1 MKLIGNINPIL
12 TPFFLGSIMPLIR
25 MYIVSIDMTLIVVIF
40 GIKKML
46 SLSHAAK
53 TLFQLYATN
62 TATND
67 IP

>member
-1 MKLIGNINPIL
+1 ML

-25 MYIVSIDMTLIVVIF
+25 IYIVRIDMTLIVVIF
-40 GIKKML
+40 GIKKIL

-53 TLFQLYATN
+53 TLFQLYATR
-62 TATND
+62 TAMNE